1 MNIQDN
7 RESRFVLQQIT
18 EEKFNTLLE
27 DSAVKE
33 KKVEVKEEKE
43 DEFMNAEF
51 VFRRRTVN
59 QKSKESIEEHNKEN
73 ITRNSRY

>member
-1 MNIQDN
+1 
-7 RESRFVLQQIT
+7 
-18 EEKFNTLLE
+18 LLE

-59 QKSKESIEEHNKEN
+59 
-73 ITRNSRY
+73 